1 GPRSCRTFPAAGRVC
16 APPRRARRARSGR
29 RRKTRGQARAALGKA
44 SDTGNR
50 GCLTPTAARVNG
62 GLPCQGAACCLGVG
76 ATVLSKDLPMSLS
89 VHDALIRLMIVA
101 ASADHDITEVEL
113 DRIEGLIGRLP
124 VFEGFDRS
132 RLAEVANACADA
144 MNEGAELDG
153 VIAEAIA
160 ALPPKLEDTAY
171 ALAVE
176 VTAVDLLLEQ
186 EELRF
191 LEM

>member
-1 GPRSCRTFPAAGRVC
+1 
-16 APPRRARRARSGR
+16 
-29 RRKTRGQARAALGKA
+29 
-44 SDTGNR
+44 
-50 GCLTPTAARVNG
+50 
-62 GLPCQGAACCLGVG
+62 
-76 ATVLSKDLPMSLS
+76 MSLS

-144 MNEGAELDG
+144 MNDGAGLDG

-191 LEM
+191 LELMRDHMRLDRLTTAAIEVAARARLRKLPE

>member
-1 GPRSCRTFPAAGRVC
+1 
-16 APPRRARRARSGR
+16 
-29 RRKTRGQARAALGKA
+29 
-44 SDTGNR
+44 
-50 GCLTPTAARVNG
+50 
-62 GLPCQGAACCLGVG
+62 
-76 ATVLSKDLPMSLS
+76 MSLP

-101 ASADHDITEVEL
+101 ASADHDITNTEL
-113 DRIEGLIGRLP
+113 DRIEGLIRNLP
-124 VFEGFDRS
+124 VFEGFDRT

-144 MNEGAELDG
+144 LNGTPGLDG

-191 LEM
+191 LELMRDHMHLDRLTTAAIEVSARARLRKLPAQ